1 MANYTKMD
9 QNLSLYEDKLLF
21 YLVCSDES
29 ELTSHMQ
36 FAREVCFSFV
46 GVVFVVDISIG
57 NFGCEY
63 TFPTC

>member
-1 MANYTKMD
+1 MANYTRMD

-21 YLVCSDES
+21 YLVCSEES

-46 GVVFVVDISIG
+46 GVIFAVDIF
-57 NFGCEY
+57 NWKF
-63 TFPTC
+63 